1 MAHQPIKPT
10 DEGALARWGIQRASA
25 PGLRGREQWEQRAR
39 RAPRWTLDE
48 LSGRFV
54 ELSGEGAAAWLTL
67 SFSLV
72 VDAQRRGEP
81 VAWITDRKTTFFPPD
96 ASANGVD
103 LAALPVI
110 FTADAPAAAR
120 SAERLARSGAFGL
133 LVLDLVGEGR
143 EGGRRKSPDVPAAL
157 QSRLAGLA
165 DRHETTIVCLTE
177 KPAGSPS
184 LGAMVSLR
192 GDAQRESR
200 ERLFAC
206 RVDVTRDKRR
216 AGRWTDV
223 EVCHGP
229 AGLC

>member
-1 MAHQPIKPT
+1 MSHQPIEPT
-10 DEGALARWGIQRASA
+10 DTGALARWGIQRGNA
-25 PGLRGREQWEQRAR
+25 PGLRGRDVRRA
-39 RAPRWTLDE
+39 APRWTLDE

-133 LVLDLVGEGR
+133 LVLDLVGVHEKGR
-143 EGGRRKSPDVPAAL
+143 PGQPGQPNIPAAL

-165 DRHETTIVCLTE
+165 GRHETTIVCLTE

-192 GDAQRESR
+192 GDAQREAR
-200 ERLFAC
+200 EHLFAC

-216 AGRWTDV
+216 AGRWTDI

>member
-10 DEGALARWGIQRASA
+10 DADTLARWGIQRASA
-25 PGLRGREQWEQRAR
+25 PGLRGRDAR
-39 RAPRWTLDE
+39 RAAPRWTLDE

-120 SAERLARSGAFGL
+120 AAERLARSGAFGL
-133 LVLDLVGEGR
+133 LVLDLVGER
-143 EGGRRKSPDVPAAL
+143 PHALNVPPAL

-177 KPAGSPS
+177 KPVGSPS

-192 GDAQRESR
+192 GDAVRESR
-200 ERLFAC
+200 ASLFAC

-216 AGRWTDV
+216 AGGWTDV

>member
-10 DEGALARWGIQRASA
+10 DTDALARWGIQRGSA
-25 PGLRGREQWEQRAR
+25 PGLRGRDMR
-39 RAPRWTLDE
+39 RNAPRWTLDE

-133 LVLDLVGEGR
+133 LVLDLVGVNERGR
-143 EGGRRKSPDVPAAL
+143 PSQPNVPAAL

-200 ERLFAC
+200 EHLFAC